1 MHREFREWVDFGADG
16 RAPESVSIDYRPD
29 AMASVVE
36 DQSERIDRLWES
48 AKRERPGLFDA
59 PGFRLLEASDTGIV
73 VGPAQ
78 FKQHF
83 VRRLLLS
90 DSLETSATRLRDEL
104 EESIRYLSSMVA
116 IAPDDDLLIGV
127 KRRTDSNFLSLPG
140 SGYLDRNGDMRAG
153 ELCPTAE
160 IVAREVYEE
169 TGLEDLDRIRCFGI
183 FEDLHPESHLN
194 PALFSI
200 ITTSR
205 SSDHVL
211 DRIDRAE
218 DADEF
223 DRFLAVPLRPDALSA
238 LIRTDTND
246 AELPVAAPKLEGDL
260 NGISDK
266 TLLMLLLIGRNRFG
280 RDWFQRE
287 LANSSVVLVRK

>member
-116 IAPDDDLLIGV
+116 IVAGDDLLIGV
-127 KRRTDSNFLSLPG
+127 KRRTDSNFLSCRG
-140 SGYLDRNGDMRAG
+140 AAIST
-153 ELCPTAE
+153 ETETC
-160 IVAREVYEE
+160 AR
-169 TGLEDLDRIRCFGI
+169 
-183 FEDLHPESHLN
+183 
-194 PALFSI
+194 
-200 ITTSR
+200 
-205 SSDHVL
+205 
-211 DRIDRAE
+211 
-218 DADEF
+218 
-223 DRFLAVPLRPDALSA
+223 
-238 LIRTDTND
+238 
-246 AELPVAAPKLEGDL
+246 
-260 NGISDK
+260 
-266 TLLMLLLIGRNRFG
+266 
-280 RDWFQRE
+280 
-287 LANSSVVLVRK
+287 ANSARPRRLSPVKCTRKPVWRI

>member
-90 DSLETSATRLRDEL
+90 DSS
-104 EESIRYLSSMVA
+104 
-116 IAPDDDLLIGV
+116 
-127 KRRTDSNFLSLPG
+127 KRRRPG
-140 SGYLDRNGDMRAG
+140 
-153 ELCPTAE
+153 
-160 IVAREVYEE
+160 
-169 TGLEDLDRIRCFGI
+169 
-183 FEDLHPESHLN
+183 
-194 PALFSI
+194 
-200 ITTSR
+200 
-205 SSDHVL
+205 
-211 DRIDRAE
+211 
-218 DADEF
+218 
-223 DRFLAVPLRPDALSA
+223 
-238 LIRTDTND
+238 
-246 AELPVAAPKLEGDL
+246 
-260 NGISDK
+260 
-266 TLLMLLLIGRNRFG
+266 
-280 RDWFQRE
+280 
-287 LANSSVVLVRK
+287 

>member
-1 MHREFREWVDFGADG
+1 
-16 RAPESVSIDYRPD
+16 
-29 AMASVVE
+29 
-36 DQSERIDRLWES
+36 
-48 AKRERPGLFDA
+48 
-59 PGFRLLEASDTGIV
+59 
-73 VGPAQ
+73 
-78 FKQHF
+78 
-83 VRRLLLS
+83 
-90 DSLETSATRLRDEL
+90 
-104 EESIRYLSSMVA
+104 MVA
-116 IAPDDDLLIGV
+116 IVAGDDLLIGV

-200 ITTSR
+200 ITTSISIVR
-205 SSDHVL
+205 PVL

-223 DRFLAVPLRPDALSA
+223 DRFLAVPCD
-238 LIRTDTND
+238 RTRS
-246 AELPVAAPKLEGDL
+246 PR
-260 NGISDK
+260 S
-266 TLLMLLLIGRNRFG
+266 FG
-280 RDWFQRE
+280 PTRTTP
-287 LANSSVVLVRK
+287 NSR

>member
-1 MHREFREWVDFGADG
+1 
-16 RAPESVSIDYRPD
+16 
-29 AMASVVE
+29 
-36 DQSERIDRLWES
+36 
-48 AKRERPGLFDA
+48 
-59 PGFRLLEASDTGIV
+59 
-73 VGPAQ
+73 
-78 FKQHF
+78 
-83 VRRLLLS
+83 
-90 DSLETSATRLRDEL
+90 
-104 EESIRYLSSMVA
+104 MVA
-116 IAPDDDLLIGV
+116 IVAGDDLLIGV